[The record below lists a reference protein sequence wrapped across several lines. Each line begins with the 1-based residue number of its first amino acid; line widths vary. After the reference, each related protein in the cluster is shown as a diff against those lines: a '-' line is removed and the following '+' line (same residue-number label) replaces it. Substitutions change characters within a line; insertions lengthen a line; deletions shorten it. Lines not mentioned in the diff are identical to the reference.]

1 MLPVAFFPNFFQN
14 WRRKQ
19 KGRWI
24 LHFRVT
30 KIGRRRGIPANP
42 WEFLDIPWYLK
53 ATLVIQEFP
62 KVSQDIQEYPR
73 IPTKLLLGPFYIAW
87 SRTERILAVSV
98 LMILKK
104 ESKIKLPRKN
114 LLTYLSI
121 ILYYLFCSTHFLG
134 SVLDNNLL
142 GICNPSQGKSWNDR
156 IIFMAVENPDV
167 IIRI

>member
-1 MLPVAFFPNFFQN
+1 
-14 WRRKQ
+14 
-19 KGRWI
+19 
-24 LHFRVT
+24 
-30 KIGRRRGIPANP
+30 
-42 WEFLDIPWYLK
+42 
-53 ATLVIQEFP
+53 
-62 KVSQDIQEYPR
+62 
-73 IPTKLLLGPFYIAW
+73 
-87 SRTERILAVSV
+87 
-98 LMILKK
+98 MILKK